1 MAQLS
6 PSESKRLASRID
18 FIANMRVKLI
28 GSTKAAEFNRQF
40 GKVSTWN
47 SSNVTSEMIDGIEGK
62 LRHWMRVNGQ
72 AH

>member
-18 FIANMRVKLI
+18 FIANMRIKLI

-40 GKVSTWN
+40 GKVSTWDATN
-47 SSNVTSEMIDGIEGK
+47 TTSEMIDGVESR
-62 LRHWMRVNGQ
+62 LRNWMRVNGQ